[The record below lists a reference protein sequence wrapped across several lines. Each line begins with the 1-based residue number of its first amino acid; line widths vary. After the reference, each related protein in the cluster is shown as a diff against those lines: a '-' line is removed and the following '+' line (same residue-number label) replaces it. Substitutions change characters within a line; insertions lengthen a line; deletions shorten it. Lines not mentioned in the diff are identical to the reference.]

1 VASWDLRVSQ
11 AEVDGAVV
19 AARAASF
26 PAVEDL
32 TTGTY

>member
-1 VASWDLRVSQ
+1 MERASQ
-11 AEVDGAVV
+11 AEVDEAVV